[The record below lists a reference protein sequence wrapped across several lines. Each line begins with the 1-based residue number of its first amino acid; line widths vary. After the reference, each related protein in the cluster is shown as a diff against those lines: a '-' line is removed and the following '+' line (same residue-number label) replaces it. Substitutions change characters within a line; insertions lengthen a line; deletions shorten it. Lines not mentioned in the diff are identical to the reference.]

1 MPTACYFDEEEETE
15 NPQTRE
21 KLCGSSLKRHKR
33 TAAVTGNETHSG
45 RAACGDRRRSASS
58 EKRRARQRICQL
70 SVFSDSSRARAA
82 SNARL
87 THPTGSMSSLSLR
100 LLDDPLP
107 YVRFRYSSHDGISSE
122 LHSGTSWPG
131 VEQPFLYSSA
141 KQCIHPPFAPPA

>member
-1 MPTACYFDEEEETE
+1 MQYTLKCLLFFL
-15 NPQTRE
+15 RE

-141 KQCIHPPFAPPA
+141 KQCIHPPLAPPA